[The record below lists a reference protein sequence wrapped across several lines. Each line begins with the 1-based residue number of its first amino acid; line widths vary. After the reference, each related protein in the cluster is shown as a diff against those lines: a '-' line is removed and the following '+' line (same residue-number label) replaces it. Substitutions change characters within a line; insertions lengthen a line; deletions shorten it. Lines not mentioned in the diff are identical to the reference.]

1 MIQALLVDDEAAANR
16 RLSDLLSTFADVRVI
31 GAVASITEAIE
42 FLAMQKPDL
51 VFLDIRMPR
60 HSGMSL
66 IPHLSPPTRVV
77 FVTGHENYALAAFEV
92 GALDY
97 LLKPVERSRLGL
109 TIERVRLF
117 LAQASHERVLPS
129 SPILRIPGKVMIPGL
144 YGKPEE
150 WVSFD
155 EILWIDAEQNY
166 SRLQLAGRVSLLV
179 KRTITEWDEHLPIA
193 EFNRLG
199 RSLII
204 HSRKLRATEWQSR
217 DRTLLF
223 FEGLDEPLVIGRIA
237 ASRLRELIAVPGK
250 KAWSD

>member
-1 MIQALLVDDEAAANR
+1 MIQVLLVDDEPAANR
-16 RLSDLLSTFADVRVI
+16 RLADLLSTFGDVRVI
-31 GAVASITEAIE
+31 GAVNSITEAIAV
-42 FLAMQKPDL
+42 LATQKPNL
-51 VFLDIRMPR
+51 IFLDIRMPR

-66 IPHLSPPTRVV
+66 IPHLSPQTRVV

-97 LLKPVERSRLGL
+97 LLKPVERSRLEL
-109 TIERVRLF
+109 TIERVRHFFRQPLI
-117 LAQASHERVLPS
+117 ERSAAS

-166 SRLQLAGRVSLLV
+166 SRLQLVGRVSLLV

-217 DRTLLF
+217 DKTLLF

-250 KAWSD
+250 TAWSD